1 MRVRTMEISVGVFL
15 IAGILALVM
24 LALKVSGL
32 SLAPAQPTY
41 KLYAQFKDLG
51 GLSVRGRVS
60 IAGVTIGRVS
70 NITLDS
76 KSMLALVEM
85 DINKDVDTLSR
96 DSIASIRT
104 EGLLGEKY
112 IDISVGGDPDSL
124 ADGDTIFDTQE
135 AMSLEKLVSTFAS
148 SQLK

>member
-15 IAGILALVM
+15 IAGSLALVM

-60 IAGVTIGRVS
+60 IAGVTIGWVS

>member
-15 IAGILALVM
+15 IAAVLALVM

-32 SLAPAQPTY
+32 SVTAAQPTY

-70 NITLDS
+70 NISLDP
-76 KSMLALVEM
+76 KTMTALVEM
-85 DINKDVDTLSR
+85 EVNKDVDTLSI

-135 AMSLEKLVSTFAS
+135 AMSLEKLVSTFAGS
-148 SQLK
+148 KLN

>member
-1 MRVRTMEISVGVFL
+1 MEISVGVFL
-15 IAGILALVM
+15 IAGVLALVM

-32 SLAPAQPTY
+32 SLAPTQPTY

-85 DINKDVDTLSR
+85 EINKDVDTLSL

>member
-15 IAGILALVM
+15 IAGVLALVM

-32 SLAPAQPTY
+32 SLTQAQPTY

-70 NITLDS
+70 SITLDS
-76 KSMLALVEM
+76 KTMTALVEM
-85 DINKDVDTLSR
+85 EINNDVDTLSR

-124 ADGDTIFDTQE
+124 AAGDTIFDTQE

-148 SQLK
+148 SKLN